1 MKYLY
6 DPDNKDISP
15 EGITFES
22 QESPNGKPMLIAS
35 FELSGTTSAW
45 ELEDLTGDQESDDG
59 EDSDNP
65 EIPTGSLMMTIQRL
79 THLLKMMVQIQI
91 MM

>member
-1 MKYLY
+1 YLY

-22 QESPNGKPMLIAS
+22 AERSPNGKPMLIVS

-45 ELEDLTGDQESDDG
+45 ELEDLTGGQNEDDG
-59 EDSDNP
+59 QSNDNP
-65 EIPTGSLMMTIQRL
+65 GNTNGESNNDDTTPNP
-79 THLLKMMVQIQI
+79 
-91 MM
+91 

>member
-1 MKYLY
+1 
-6 DPDNKDISP
+6 
-15 EGITFES
+15 
-22 QESPNGKPMLIAS
+22 MLITS

-59 EDSDNP
+59 EDSDNQGN
-65 EIPTGSLMMTIQRL
+65 TNGSLMMTIQRL
-79 THLLKMMVQIQI
+79 THLLKMMVQIQN

>member
-1 MKYLY
+1 
-6 DPDNKDISP
+6 
-15 EGITFES
+15 
-22 QESPNGKPMLIAS
+22 MLIAS

-65 EIPTGSLMMTIQRL
+65 EIPTG
-79 THLLKMMVQIQI
+79 V
-91 MM
+91 